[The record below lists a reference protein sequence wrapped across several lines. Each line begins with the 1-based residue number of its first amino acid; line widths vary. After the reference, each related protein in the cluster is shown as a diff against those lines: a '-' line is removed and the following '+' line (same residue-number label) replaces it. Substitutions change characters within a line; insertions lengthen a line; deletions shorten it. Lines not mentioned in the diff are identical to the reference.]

1 MDGTVPPVRILSR
14 SLRARAN
21 TSDDRSTKA
30 YTKIYVSDDPIA
42 CTHAM
47 LYAFRRPAVKVD
59 RVAARGQWPGIV
71 LAVRTSRG
79 DRETQEYE
87 TRCPSGGGYT
97 GFVCTCER
105 GTESCPEIEPAVSS
119 AGSRRRR

>member
-1 MDGTVPPVRILSR
+1 VDSTVPPIQILSR

-21 TSDDRSTKA
+21 TSDDRGTKA

-42 CTHAM
+42 YTHAM

-71 LAVRTSRG
+71 LAVRTPGG

-87 TRCPSGGGYT
+87 TRCPPGGVYT
-97 GFVCTCER
+97 GFVCTCEC
-105 GTESCPEIEPAVSS
+105 TIESCLESEPAVLST
-119 AGSRRRR
+119 GSCRRR